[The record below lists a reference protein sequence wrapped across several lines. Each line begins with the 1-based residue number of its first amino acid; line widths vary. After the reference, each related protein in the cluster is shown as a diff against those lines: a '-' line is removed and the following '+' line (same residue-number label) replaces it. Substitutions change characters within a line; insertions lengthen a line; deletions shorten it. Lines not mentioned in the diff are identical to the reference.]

1 MLLLCLKHKNVVAFK
16 AGLRMSVVRTVSTYP
31 KVCFHCCELLQILPP
46 EGTSLQFLC
55 LDRAQ
60 VAKLIAMSKT
70 ISLYTTFF
78 LVTFSED
85 CHSLS
90 VQINLSIFCGDLKL
104 SLLMLHSVD
113 TNSLV
118 LDRAGKREEVVLN
131 SLNRYST
138 AVCQKSRQTSRTF
151 GLISP

>member
-1 MLLLCLKHKNVVAFK
+1 
-16 AGLRMSVVRTVSTYP
+16 MSVVRTVSTYP

-46 EGTSLQFLC
+46 EGTSLQFIW

-60 VAKLIAMSKT
+60 VAKLIAISKA

-90 VQINLSIFCGDLKL
+90 VQINLSIFCGDLMKL

-118 LDRAGKREEVVLN
+118 LDRAGKKEEVVLN

-151 GLISP
+151 GVDKSLIV